1 MNLSYLRRLKET
13 VQLELREHRSS
24 FCVYMI
30 LRILIIV
37 IAILQFK
44 NKNYENVFFCI
55 LTVSAK

>member
-1 MNLSYLRRLKET
+1 MNLSYLRRLKEA

-44 NKNYENVFFCI
+44 MLNQQNGDF
-55 LTVSAK
+55 